1 MCKDHTD
8 IKSCELDTK
17 SANCTY
23 AICNPKGKAA
33 TVTSADWVK
42 CAKYVAADADCLY
55 NKDVAKC
62 TWADYHGNK
71 TNATT
76 MKWKK
81 TTAGKSASCENDAN
95 SADCTY
101 ALCHANA
108 KWANCTADYCK
119 AHPKYAGCV
128 KSKTA
133 ATTKAAAAVVTE
145 KEAKAELVKLV
156 KDAADAKAAVA
167 KTDASLKKDKCV
179 AKSTV
184 AECVTL
190 EAKLKTETATSTA
203 ADKAVADQKALI
215 AKKWGGGA
223 TVGIIIGCVA
233 GVLCIGG
240 GAAWYIKHK
249 KSAEEFDDVYT
260 SMVDTEL

>member
-1 MCKDHTD
+1 M
-8 IKSCELDTK
+8 
-17 SANCTY
+17 
-23 AICNPKGKAA
+23 G
-33 TVTSADWVK
+33 
-42 CAKYVAADADCLY
+42 
-55 NKDVAKC
+55 
-62 TWADYHGNK
+62 
-71 TNATT
+71 
-76 MKWKK
+76 
-81 TTAGKSASCENDAN
+81 
-95 SADCTY
+95 
-101 ALCHANA
+101 
-108 KWANCTADYCK
+108 
-119 AHPKYAGCV
+119 
-128 KSKTA
+128 
-133 ATTKAAAAVVTE
+133 
-145 KEAKAELVKLV
+145 
-156 KDAADAKAAVA
+156 AAVA
-167 KTDASLKKDKCV
+167 KTDASIKKDKCV

-233 GVLCIGG
+233 G